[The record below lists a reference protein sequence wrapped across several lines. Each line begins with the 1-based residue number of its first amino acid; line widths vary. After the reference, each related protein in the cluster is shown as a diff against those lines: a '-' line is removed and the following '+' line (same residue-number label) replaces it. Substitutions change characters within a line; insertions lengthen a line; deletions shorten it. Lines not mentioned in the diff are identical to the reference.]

1 MRIWWGYRPIGCAVI
16 SLSARAVIL
25 VDTDAMICVLGD
37 AHLDV
42 VVRMSG
48 PLSEETDTPA
58 ATCVSVGGQAANV
71 AVWVTA
77 LGGRSRLIAARG
89 TDLGAEIVSAELA
102 RRGVELVGPIV
113 PGNTGVVV
121 SLSTGGRQRSM
132 LTDRGVGAAL
142 AASEVSP
149 DWLDGCEWLHLS
161 GYALA
166 QEPMRTAA
174 LAVARAA
181 HQRSVRLALD
191 LSSTAMIESVGVA
204 SFRELIA
211 SISPE
216 VVFGNEAEAALLGG
230 LDGDG
235 LHGDGP
241 LEYGLP
247 DHGRLI
253 VKLGAEGVRVA
264 GKHFPALPTV
274 PVDSTGAGDAFAA
287 GYLVGGV
294 ELGLA
299 AAARAVAKMGAMP

>member
-1 MRIWWGYRPIGCAVI
+1 VR
-16 SLSARAVIL
+16 
-25 VDTDAMICVLGD
+25 DTDAVICVLGD

-42 VVRMSG
+42 VVRLSG
-48 PLSEETDTPA
+48 PLVEETDTPA
-58 ATCVSVGGQAANV
+58 ATCFSVGGQAANV
-71 AVWVTA
+71 AAWVTD

-132 LTDRGVGAAL
+132 LTDRGVGTAL
-142 AASEVSP
+142 AANQVSP
-149 DWLDGCEWLHLS
+149 DWLDGSEWLHLS

-166 QEPMRTAA
+166 HEPMRSAA

-204 SFRELIA
+204 SFRELIV
-211 SISPE
+211 SMSPE

-230 LDGDG
+230 PPGDAQPG
-235 LHGDGP
+235 H
-241 LEYGLP
+241 GLP
-247 DHGRLI
+247 EHSRVI

-264 GKHFPALPTV
+264 GRHFPALPTV

>member
-1 MRIWWGYRPIGCAVI
+1 VIIIW
-16 SLSARAVIL
+16 

-48 PLSEETDTPA
+48 PVSEETDTA
-58 ATCVSVGGQAANV
+58 SATCLGVGGQAANV
-71 AVWVTA
+71 AAWVAA

-121 SLSTGGRQRSM
+121 SLSQVGRQRSM

-142 AASEVSP
+142 STGAVRP
-149 DWLDGCEWLHLS
+149 CWLDGCEWLHLS

-166 QEPMRTAA
+166 NEPARSA
-174 LAVARAA
+174 AVAMAEAA
-181 HQRSVRLALD
+181 IRRSVRISID
-191 LSSTAMIESVGVA
+191 LSSTAMIESYGVA
-204 SFRELIA
+204 SFRELIV
-211 SISPE
+211 SIGPD
-216 VVFGNEAEAALLGG
+216 VVFGNEAEAALLG
-230 LDGDG
+230 DGVANQG
-235 LHGDGP
+235 ELV
-241 LEYGLP
+241 
-247 DHGRLI
+247 

-264 GKHFPALPTV
+264 GRRYAAVPTL

-287 GYLVGGV
+287 GYLLGGV
-294 ELGLA
+294 DLGLA